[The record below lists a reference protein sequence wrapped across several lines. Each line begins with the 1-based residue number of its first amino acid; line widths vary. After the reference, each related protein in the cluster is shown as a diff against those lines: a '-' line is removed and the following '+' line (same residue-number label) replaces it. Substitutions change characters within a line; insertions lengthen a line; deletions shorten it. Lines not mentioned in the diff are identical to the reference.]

1 MPWLAR
7 QMVRLVVVLF
17 CVTLLTYMIVNILP
31 GDVAIVILG
40 SLATPEDIAGL
51 RADLGLDRPMLVR
64 YFDWLGSALS
74 GDLGRSYRSGE
85 PVVQAI
91 LDRLPVSLQL
101 MVMAQVIALGIAIPV
116 ALLSVRRPGGI
127 FDRISASAAFG
138 FLAMPNFMLGI
149 VLIYLFSVTFDL
161 LPATGFTPMSE
172 GLWDNLESMILPS
185 LTLGLI
191 EWTVLM
197 RVLRSD
203 LLTTLKE
210 DFILL
215 ARAKGLPQWRV
226 LLQHAL
232 RPSSFTL
239 ITILG
244 LNIGGLIGGAVIVE
258 QIFALPGVGRLLLG
272 AIFNRDLILVQG
284 TVAFIAVGF
293 VVINFLVDMLY
304 AVLDP
309 RVRHVRFRS

>member
-1 MPWLAR
+1 MPWIVR
-7 QMVRLVVVLF
+7 QLVRLVVVLF

-40 SLATPEDIAGL
+40 NLATPQDIAGL

-74 GDLGRSYRSGE
+74 GDLGRSYRNGE
-85 PVVQAI
+85 PVAQAI
-91 LDRLPVSLQL
+91 IDRLPVSLQL

-116 ALLSVRRPGGI
+116 ALLSVRKPGGI

-149 VLIYLFSVTFDL
+149 VLIYLFSVSFDL

-172 GLWDNLESMILPS
+172 GLWDNFESMILPS

-215 ARAKGLPQWRV
+215 ARVKGLSPWRV
-226 LLQHAL
+226 LLRHAL

-272 AIFNRDLILVQG
+272 GIFNRDLILVQG

>member
-1 MPWLAR
+1 MHWLAR
-7 QMVRLVVVLF
+7 QLLRLVIVLF
-17 CVTLLTYMIVNILP
+17 CVTLLTYFIVNILP

-40 SLATPEDIAGL
+40 SLATPQDIAGL

-74 GDLGRSYRSGE
+74 GDLGRSYRNGE
-85 PVVQAI
+85 PVAQAI
-91 LDRLPVSLQL
+91 ADRLPVSLQL
-101 MVMAQVIALGIAIPV
+101 MVMAQILALGIAIPV
-116 ALLSVRRPGGI
+116 ALLSVRRPGGL
-127 FDRISASAAFG
+127 FDRMSASAAFG

-172 GLWDNLESMILPS
+172 GLWDNIVSMTLPA

-215 ARAKGLPQWRV
+215 ARAKGLPPWRV

-239 ITILG
+239 ITVLG

-272 AIFNRDLILVQG
+272 GIFNRDLILVQG
-284 TVAFIAVGF
+284 TVSFIAAGF
-293 VVINFLVDMLY
+293 VLINFLVDMLY

-309 RVRHVRFRS
+309 RVRYARFRS

>member
-1 MPWLAR
+1 VPWIFRQLAR
-7 QMVRLVVVLF
+7 LGVVLL

-40 SLATPEDIAGL
+40 NLATPEDIAGL

-74 GDLGRSYRSGE
+74 GDLGRSYRNGE

-172 GLWDNLESMILPS
+172 GLWDNFISMILPS
-185 LTLGLI
+185 MTLGLI

-215 ARAKGLPQWRV
+215 ARAKGLPPWRV

-272 AIFNRDLILVQG
+272 GIFNRDLILVQG

>member
-1 MPWLAR
+1 MHWLAR
-7 QMVRLVVVLF
+7 QLLRLVAVLF
-17 CVTLLTYMIVNILP
+17 CVTLVTFLIVNILP
-31 GDVAIVILG
+31 GDVTIVILG
-40 SLATPEDIAGL
+40 TLATPQDIAGL

-64 YFDWLGSALS
+64 YFDWLGSALT
-74 GDLGRSYRSGE
+74 GDLGRSYRNGE
-85 PVVQAI
+85 PVAQAI
-91 LDRLPVSLQL
+91 ADRLPVSLEL
-101 MVMAQVIALGIAIPV
+101 MVLAQLVALGIAIPV
-116 ALLSVRRPGGI
+116 ALLSVRKPGGL

-149 VLIYLFSVTFDL
+149 LLIYLFSVSFDL
-161 LPATGFTPMSE
+161 LPATGFSPLSD
-172 GLWDNLESMILPS
+172 GLWENLESMILPA

-215 ARAKGLPQWRV
+215 ARAKGLPPWRV

-272 AIFNRDLILVQG
+272 GIFNRDLILVQG
-284 TVAFIAVGF
+284 TVSFIAAGF
-293 VVINFLVDMLY
+293 VIINFLVDMLY

-309 RVRHVRFRS
+309 RVRHVRFRN

>member
-1 MPWLAR
+1 VHWIAR
-7 QMVRLVVVLF
+7 QLLRLVVVLF
-17 CVTLLTYMIVNILP
+17 CVTLLTYFIVNILP

-40 SLATPEDIAGL
+40 SLATPQDIAGL

-74 GDLGRSYRSGE
+74 GDLGRSYRNGE
-85 PVVQAI
+85 PVAQAI
-91 LDRLPVSLQL
+91 ADRLPVSLQL
-101 MVMAQVIALGIAIPV
+101 MVMAQILALGIAIPV
-116 ALLSVRRPGGI
+116 ALLSVRRPGGV
-127 FDRISASAAFG
+127 FDRLSASAAFG

-172 GLWDNLESMILPS
+172 GLWDNIVSMTLPA

-215 ARAKGLPQWRV
+215 ARAKGLPPWRV

-239 ITILG
+239 ITVLG

-272 AIFNRDLILVQG
+272 GIFNRDLILVQG
-284 TVAFIAVGF
+284 TVSFIAVGF
-293 VVINFLVDMLY
+293 VLINFLVDMLY

-309 RVRHVRFRS
+309 RVRYARFRS

>member
-7 QMVRLVVVLF
+7 QVVRLVVVLF

-40 SLATPEDIAGL
+40 NLATPEDIAGL

-74 GDLGRSYRSGE
+74 GDLGRSYRNGE

-116 ALLSVRRPGGI
+116 ALLSVRRPGGL

-149 VLIYLFSVTFDL
+149 VLIYLFSVSLDL
-161 LPATGFTPMSE
+161 LPATGFTPISE
-172 GLWDNLESMILPS
+172 GLWDNFESMILPS

-215 ARAKGLPQWRV
+215 ARAKGLPPWRV

-272 AIFNRDLILVQG
+272 GIFNRDLILVQG

-293 VVINFLVDMLY
+293 VVINFMVDMLY

>member
-7 QMVRLVVVLF
+7 QVMRLVVVLL
-17 CVTLLTYMIVNILP
+17 CVTLLTFFIVNILP

-64 YFDWLGSALS
+64 YADWLGSALS
-74 GDLGRSYRSGE
+74 GDLGRSYRNGE
-85 PVVQAI
+85 PVAQAI

-101 MVMAQVIALGIAIPV
+101 MVMAQVIALGISIPV
-116 ALLSVRRPGGI
+116 ALLSVRKPGGL
-127 FDRISASAAFG
+127 FDRLSASAAFG

-172 GLWDNLESMILPS
+172 GLWNNFESMILPS

-215 ARAKGLPQWRV
+215 ARAKGLPPWRV

-272 AIFNRDLILVQG
+272 GIFNRDLILVQG
-284 TVAFIAVGF
+284 AVSFIAVGF

>member
-1 MPWLAR
+1 MHWLAR
-7 QMVRLVVVLF
+7 QVLRLVVVLF
-17 CVTLLTYMIVNILP
+17 CVTLVTFVIVNILP
-31 GDVAIVILG
+31 GDIAIVILG
-40 SLATPEDIAGL
+40 TLATPQDIAGL

-74 GDLGRSYRSGE
+74 GDLGRSYRNGE
-85 PVVQAI
+85 PVAQAI
-91 LDRLPVSLQL
+91 ADRLPVSLELMILAQL
-101 MVMAQVIALGIAIPV
+101 VALGIAVPV
-116 ALLSVRRPGGI
+116 ALLSARKPGGF
-127 FDRISASAAFG
+127 FDRLSASAAFG

-161 LPATGFTPMSE
+161 LPATGFSPLSD
-172 GLWDNLESMILPS
+172 GLWDNLESMILPT
-185 LTLGLI
+185 LTLGLV

-197 RVLRSD
+197 RVLRAD

-215 ARAKGLPQWRV
+215 ARAKGLPPWRV
-226 LLQHAL
+226 LMLHAL

-272 AIFNRDLILVQG
+272 GIFNRDLILVQG
-284 TVAFIAVGF
+284 TVSFIAAAF
-293 VVINFLVDMLY
+293 VIINFLVDMLY

>member
-7 QMVRLVVVLF
+7 QLVRLVVVLF

-40 SLATPEDIAGL
+40 NLATPEDIAGL

-74 GDLGRSYRSGE
+74 GDLGRSYRNGE

-91 LDRLPVSLQL
+91 IDRLPVSLQL
-101 MVMAQVIALGIAIPV
+101 MVMAQVVALGIAIPV
-116 ALLSVRRPGGI
+116 ALLSVRRPGGL

-149 VLIYLFSVTFDL
+149 VLIYLFSVSFDL

-215 ARAKGLPQWRV
+215 ARAKGLPPWRV

-272 AIFNRDLILVQG
+272 GIFNRDLILVQG

>member
-1 MPWLAR
+1 MPWIAR
-7 QMVRLVVVLF
+7 QLARLVVVLF

-40 SLATPEDIAGL
+40 NLATPEDIAGL
-51 RADLGLDRPMLVR
+51 RKDLGLDRPMLVR

-74 GDLGRSYRSGE
+74 GDLGRSYRNGE

-116 ALLSVRRPGGI
+116 ALLSVRKPGGI

-172 GLWDNLESMILPS
+172 SLWDNFVSMILPS
-185 LTLGLI
+185 MTLGLI

-215 ARAKGLPQWRV
+215 ARAKGLPPWRV

-272 AIFNRDLILVQG
+272 GIFNRDLILVQG

>member
-1 MPWLAR
+1 MPWLVR
-7 QMVRLVVVLF
+7 QVVRLVVVLF

-40 SLATPEDIAGL
+40 SLATPQDIAGL

-116 ALLSVRRPGGI
+116 ALLSVRRPGGL
-127 FDRISASAAFG
+127 FDRLSASAAFG

-172 GLWDNLESMILPS
+172 GLWDNFESMILPS

-215 ARAKGLPQWRV
+215 ARAKGLPPWRV

-272 AIFNRDLILVQG
+272 GIFNRDLILVQG

>member
-1 MPWLAR
+1 MQWLLR
-7 QMVRLVVVLF
+7 QLVRLVVVLF
-17 CVTLLTYMIVNILP
+17 CVTLLTFFIVNILP

-40 SLATPEDIAGL
+40 SLATPQDIAGL

-74 GDLGRSYRSGE
+74 GDLGRSYRNGE
-85 PVVQAI
+85 PVAQAI

-101 MVMAQVIALGIAIPV
+101 MVMAQLIALGIAIPV

-172 GLWDNLESMILPS
+172 GLWDNFESMILPS

-215 ARAKGLPQWRV
+215 ARSKGLPPWRV

-272 AIFNRDLILVQG
+272 GIFNRDLILVQG
-284 TVAFIAVGF
+284 TVSFIAVGF

>member
-1 MPWLAR
+1 MHWLAR
-7 QMVRLVVVLF
+7 QALRLVVVLF
-17 CVTLLTYMIVNILP
+17 CVTLLTFLIVNILP
-31 GDVAIVILG
+31 GDVATAILG
-40 SLATPEDIAGL
+40 GLATPEDLAGL

-74 GDLGRSYRSGE
+74 GDLGRSHRSGE
-85 PVVQAI
+85 PVLQAI
-91 LDRLPVSLQL
+91 ADRLPVSLQL
-101 MVMAQVIALGIAIPV
+101 MIMAQLIAIGIAVPA
-116 ALLSVRRPGGI
+116 ALLSVRRPGGL
-127 FDRISASAAFG
+127 FDRLSASAAFG
-138 FLAMPNFMLGI
+138 FLATPNFMLGI
-149 VLIYLFSVTFDL
+149 LLIYLFSITLDL
-161 LPATGFTPMSE
+161 LPATGFSPLSE
-172 GLWDNLESMILPS
+172 GLWANFESMILPALS
-185 LTLGLI
+185 LGLI

-215 ARAKGLPQWRV
+215 ARAKGLPPWRV

-239 ITILG
+239 ITVIG

-272 AIFNRDLILVQG
+272 GIFNRDLILVQG
-284 TVAFIAVGF
+284 TVSFIAVGF
-293 VVINFLVDMLY
+293 VVVNFLVDMLY

>member
-1 MPWLAR
+1 MPWLLR
-7 QMVRLVVVLF
+7 QLVRLVVVLF
-17 CVTLLTYMIVNILP
+17 CVTLLTYTIVNILP

-40 SLATPEDIAGL
+40 NLATPQDIAGL

-91 LDRLPVSLQL
+91 IDRLPVSLQL

-116 ALLSVRRPGGI
+116 ALLSVRRPGGL

-272 AIFNRDLILVQG
+272 GIFNRDLILVQG

>member
-7 QMVRLVVVLF
+7 QVVRLVVVLL
-17 CVTLLTYMIVNILP
+17 CVTLLTFFIVNSLP

-40 SLATPEDIAGL
+40 TLATPEDIAGL

-64 YFDWLGSALS
+64 YVDWLGSALS

-85 PVVQAI
+85 PVAQAI

-101 MVMAQVIALGIAIPV
+101 MVMAQIIALGISIPV
-116 ALLSVRRPGGI
+116 ALLSVRKPGGL
-127 FDRISASAAFG
+127 FDRLSASAAFG

-172 GLWDNLESMILPS
+172 GLWDNFESMILPS

-215 ARAKGLPQWRV
+215 ARAKGLPPWRV

-272 AIFNRDLILVQG
+272 GIFNRDLILVQG
-284 TVAFIAVGF
+284 TVSFIAVGF

>member
-1 MPWLAR
+1 MPWLVR
-7 QMVRLVVVLF
+7 QVVRLVVVLF
-17 CVTLLTYMIVNILP
+17 CVTLLTYAIVNILP

-116 ALLSVRRPGGI
+116 ALLSVRRPGGL

-149 VLIYLFSVTFDL
+149 VLIYLFSVSFDL

-272 AIFNRDLILVQG
+272 GIFNRDLILVQG

>member
-7 QMVRLVVVLF
+7 QVVRLVVVLL
-17 CVTLLTYMIVNILP
+17 CVTLLTFFIVNILP

-40 SLATPEDIAGL
+40 TLATPEDIAGL

-64 YFDWLGSALS
+64 YVDWLGSALS

-85 PVVQAI
+85 PVAQAI

-101 MVMAQVIALGIAIPV
+101 MVMAQIIALGISIPV
-116 ALLSVRRPGGI
+116 ALLSVRKPGGL
-127 FDRISASAAFG
+127 FDRLSASAAFG

-172 GLWDNLESMILPS
+172 GLWDNFESMILPS
-185 LTLGLI
+185 LTLSLI

-215 ARAKGLPQWRV
+215 ARAKGLPPWRV

-272 AIFNRDLILVQG
+272 GIFNRDLILVQG
-284 TVAFIAVGF
+284 TVSFIAVGF

>member
-1 MPWLAR
+1 MHWLAR
-7 QMVRLVVVLF
+7 QFVRLAAVLF
-17 CVTLLTYMIVNILP
+17 CVTLLTYLIVNILP
-31 GDVAIVILG
+31 GDIAIVILG
-40 SLATPEDIAGL
+40 TLATPQDIAGL

-74 GDLGRSYRSGE
+74 GDLGRSYRNGE
-85 PVVQAI
+85 PVAQAI
-91 LDRLPVSLQL
+91 ADRLPVSLQL
-101 MVMAQVIALGIAIPV
+101 MVMAQIIALGIAVPA
-116 ALLSVRRPGGI
+116 ALLSVRRPGGL
-127 FDRISASAAFG
+127 FDRMSASAAFG
-138 FLAMPNFMLGI
+138 FLATPNFMLGI
-149 VLIYLFSVTFDL
+149 VLIYLFSITFDL

-172 GLWDNLESMILPS
+172 SLWGNFESMILPS

-215 ARAKGLPQWRV
+215 ARAKGLPPWRV

-239 ITILG
+239 ITVLG

-272 AIFNRDLILVQG
+272 GIFNRDLILVQG
-284 TVAFIAVGF
+284 TVSFIAVGF
-293 VVINFLVDMLY
+293 VLINFLVAMLY

>member
-1 MPWLAR
+1 MHWLAR
-7 QMVRLVVVLF
+7 QVLRLAVVLL
-17 CVTLLTYMIVNILP
+17 CVTLLTFLIVNILP

-40 SLATPEDIAGL
+40 TLATPQDIAGL

-74 GDLGRSYRSGE
+74 GDLGRSYRNGE
-85 PVVQAI
+85 PVAQAI
-91 LDRLPVSLQL
+91 ADRLPVSLQL
-101 MVMAQVIALGIAIPV
+101 MVMAQIIALGIAVPV
-116 ALLSVRRPGGI
+116 ALLSVRRPGGL
-127 FDRISASAAFG
+127 FDRMSASAAFG

-172 GLWDNLESMILPS
+172 GFWDNLVSMTLPAA
-185 LTLGLI
+185 TLGLI

-215 ARAKGLPQWRV
+215 ARAKGLPPWRV

-239 ITILG
+239 ITVLG

-272 AIFNRDLILVQG
+272 GIFNRDLILVQG
-284 TVAFIAVGF
+284 TVSFIAAGF
-293 VVINFLVDMLY
+293 VLINFLVDMLY

-309 RVRHVRFRS
+309 RVRYARFRS

>member
-1 MPWLAR
+1 
-7 QMVRLVVVLF
+7 
-17 CVTLLTYMIVNILP
+17 
-31 GDVAIVILG
+31 
-40 SLATPEDIAGL
+40 
-51 RADLGLDRPMLVR
+51 
-64 YFDWLGSALS
+64 
-74 GDLGRSYRSGE
+74 
-85 PVVQAI
+85 
-91 LDRLPVSLQL
+91 
-101 MVMAQVIALGIAIPV
+101 
-116 ALLSVRRPGGI
+116 
-127 FDRISASAAFG
+127 
-138 FLAMPNFMLGI
+138 
-149 VLIYLFSVTFDL
+149 
-161 LPATGFTPMSE
+161 
-172 GLWDNLESMILPS
+172 MILPS

-215 ARAKGLPQWRV
+215 ARAKGLPPWRV

-272 AIFNRDLILVQG
+272 GIFNRDLILVQG

>member
-1 MPWLAR
+1 MPWIAR
-7 QMVRLVVVLF
+7 QLARLVVVLF

-40 SLATPEDIAGL
+40 NLATPEDIAGL
-51 RADLGLDRPMLVR
+51 RKDLGLDRPMLVR

-74 GDLGRSYRSGE
+74 GDLGRSYRNGE

-91 LDRLPVSLQL
+91 IDRLPVSLQL
-101 MVMAQVIALGIAIPV
+101 MVMAQVIALGIATPV
-116 ALLSVRRPGGI
+116 ALLSVRKPGGI

-172 GLWDNLESMILPS
+172 SLWDNFVSMILPS
-185 LTLGLI
+185 MTLGLI

-215 ARAKGLPQWRV
+215 ARAKGLPPWRV

-272 AIFNRDLILVQG
+272 GIFNRDLILVQG

>member
-1 MPWLAR
+1 MYWLAR
-7 QMVRLVVVLF
+7 QLLRLAAVLL
-17 CVTLLTYMIVNILP
+17 CVTLLTYLIVNILP
-31 GDVAIVILG
+31 GDVAFVILG
-40 SLATPEDIAGL
+40 TLATPQDIAGL

-74 GDLGRSYRSGE
+74 GDLGRSYRNGE
-85 PVVQAI
+85 PVAQAI
-91 LDRLPVSLQL
+91 ADRLPVSLQL
-101 MVMAQVIALGIAIPV
+101 MVMAQIIALGIAVPA
-116 ALLSVRRPGGI
+116 ALLSVRRPGGLL
-127 FDRISASAAFG
+127 DRISASAAFG
-138 FLAMPNFMLGI
+138 FLAVPNFMLGI
-149 VLIYLFSVTFDL
+149 VLIYLFSVSFDL
-161 LPATGFTPMSE
+161 LPATGYTQMSE
-172 GLWDNLESMILPS
+172 SLWGNLESMILPA

-215 ARAKGLPQWRV
+215 ARAKGLPPWRV

-244 LNIGGLIGGAVIVE
+244 LNVGGLIGGAVIVE

-272 AIFNRDLILVQG
+272 GIFNRDLILVQG
-284 TVAFIAVGF
+284 TVSFIAAGF

-309 RVRHVRFRS
+309 RVRHVRFRN

>member
-1 MPWLAR
+1 VPWIVRQLA
-7 QMVRLVVVLF
+7 QLVVVLF

-40 SLATPEDIAGL
+40 NLATPEDIAGL

-74 GDLGRSYRSGE
+74 GDLGRSYRNGE

-116 ALLSVRRPGGI
+116 ALLSVRKPGGL
-127 FDRISASAAFG
+127 FDRLSASAAFG

-172 GLWDNLESMILPS
+172 GLWDNFESMILPS

-215 ARAKGLPQWRV
+215 ARVKGLSPWRV

-272 AIFNRDLILVQG
+272 GIFNRDLILVQG

>member
-1 MPWLAR
+1 VPWIFRQLA
-7 QMVRLVVVLF
+7 RLVVVLF
-17 CVTLLTYMIVNILP
+17 CVTLLTYTIVNILP

-40 SLATPEDIAGL
+40 NLATPEDIAGL
-51 RADLGLDRPMLVR
+51 RKDLGLDRPMLVR

-74 GDLGRSYRSGE
+74 GDLGRSYRNGE

-91 LDRLPVSLQL
+91 IDRLPVSLQL

-116 ALLSVRRPGGI
+116 ALLSVRKPGGI

-172 GLWDNLESMILPS
+172 SLWDNFVSMILPS
-185 LTLGLI
+185 MTLGLI

-215 ARAKGLPQWRV
+215 ARAKGLPPWRV

-272 AIFNRDLILVQG
+272 GIFNRDLILVQG

>member
-7 QMVRLVVVLF
+7 QLVRLVVVLF

-40 SLATPEDIAGL
+40 NLATPQDIAGL

-74 GDLGRSYRSGE
+74 GDLGRSYRNGE

-116 ALLSVRRPGGI
+116 ALLSVRRPGGL

-149 VLIYLFSVTFDL
+149 VLIYLFSVSFDL
-161 LPATGFTPMSE
+161 LPATGFTPISE

-272 AIFNRDLILVQG
+272 GIFNRDLILVQG

>member
-1 MPWLAR
+1 VPWIFR
-7 QMVRLVVVLF
+7 QLVRLVVVLF

-40 SLATPEDIAGL
+40 NLATPEDIAGL
-51 RADLGLDRPMLVR
+51 RKDLGLDRPMLVR

-74 GDLGRSYRSGE
+74 GDLGRSYRNGE

-91 LDRLPVSLQL
+91 VDRLPVSLQL

-116 ALLSVRRPGGI
+116 ALLSVRKPGGI

-172 GLWDNLESMILPS
+172 SLWDNFVSMILPS
-185 LTLGLI
+185 MTLGLI

-215 ARAKGLPQWRV
+215 ARAKGLPPWRV

-272 AIFNRDLILVQG
+272 GIFNRDLILVQG

>member
-1 MPWLAR
+1 MHWLAR
-7 QMVRLVVVLF
+7 QLLRLGVVLF
-17 CVTLLTYMIVNILP
+17 CVTLLTYLIVNILP

-40 SLATPEDIAGL
+40 SLATPQDIAGL

-74 GDLGRSYRSGE
+74 GDLGRSYRNGE
-85 PVVQAI
+85 PVAQAI
-91 LDRLPVSLQL
+91 ADRLPVSLQL
-101 MVMAQVIALGIAIPV
+101 MVMAQIIALGIAVPV
-116 ALLSVRRPGGI
+116 ALLSVRRPGGF
-127 FDRISASAAFG
+127 FDRMSASAAFG

-172 GLWDNLESMILPS
+172 GLWDNLVSMTLPA

-215 ARAKGLPQWRV
+215 ARAKGLPPWRV
-226 LLQHAL
+226 LMQHAL

-239 ITILG
+239 ITVLG

-272 AIFNRDLILVQG
+272 GIFNRDLILVQG
-284 TVAFIAVGF
+284 TVSFIAAGF
-293 VVINFLVDMLY
+293 VLINFLVDMLY

-309 RVRHVRFRS
+309 RVRYARFRS

>member
-7 QMVRLVVVLF
+7 QLVRLVVVLF

-40 SLATPEDIAGL
+40 NLATPEDIAGL

-74 GDLGRSYRSGE
+74 GDLGRSYRNGE

-91 LDRLPVSLQL
+91 VDRLPVSLQL

-116 ALLSVRRPGGI
+116 ALLSVRRPGGL

-149 VLIYLFSVTFDL
+149 VLIYLFSVSFDL
-161 LPATGFTPMSE
+161 LPATGFTPISE

-272 AIFNRDLILVQG
+272 GIFNRDLILVQG

>member
-1 MPWLAR
+1 MYWLAR
-7 QMVRLVVVLF
+7 QLLRLVAVLLA
-17 CVTLLTYMIVNILP
+17 VTLLTYLIVNILP

-40 SLATPEDIAGL
+40 TLATPQDIAGL
-51 RADLGLDRPMLVR
+51 RADLGLDRPILVR

-74 GDLGRSYRSGE
+74 GDLGRSYRNSE
-85 PVVQAI
+85 PVAQAI
-91 LDRLPVSLQL
+91 ADRLPVSLEL
-101 MVMAQVIALGIAIPV
+101 MILAQIIALGIAIPT
-116 ALLSVRRPGGI
+116 ALLSVRRPGGL

-138 FLAMPNFMLGI
+138 FLATPSFMLGI
-149 VLIYLFSVTFDL
+149 VLIYLFSVTLDL
-161 LPATGFTPMSE
+161 LPATGFTPLSE
-172 GLWDNLESMILPS
+172 GFWANIESMILPALS
-185 LTLGLI
+185 LGLI

-215 ARAKGLPQWRV
+215 ARAKGLPPWRV

-272 AIFNRDLILVQG
+272 GIFNRDLILVQG
-284 TVAFIAVGF
+284 TVSFIAAGF

-309 RVRHVRFRS
+309 RIRHVRFRN

>member
-7 QMVRLVVVLF
+7 QVVRLVVVLF

-40 SLATPEDIAGL
+40 NLATPEDIAGL

-74 GDLGRSYRSGE
+74 GDLGRSYRNGE

-116 ALLSVRRPGGI
+116 ALLSVRRPGGL

-149 VLIYLFSVTFDL
+149 VLIYLFSVSLDL
-161 LPATGFTPMSE
+161 LPATGFTPISE
-172 GLWDNLESMILPS
+172 GLWDNFESMILPS

-215 ARAKGLPQWRV
+215 ARAKGLPPWRV

-272 AIFNRDLILVQG
+272 GIFNRDLILVQG

>member
-1 MPWLAR
+1 
-7 QMVRLVVVLF
+7 
-17 CVTLLTYMIVNILP
+17 
-31 GDVAIVILG
+31 
-40 SLATPEDIAGL
+40 
-51 RADLGLDRPMLVR
+51 
-64 YFDWLGSALS
+64 
-74 GDLGRSYRSGE
+74 
-85 PVVQAI
+85 
-91 LDRLPVSLQL
+91 
-101 MVMAQVIALGIAIPV
+101 
-116 ALLSVRRPGGI
+116 
-127 FDRISASAAFG
+127 
-138 FLAMPNFMLGI
+138 
-149 VLIYLFSVTFDL
+149 
-161 LPATGFTPMSE
+161 MSE
-172 GLWDNLESMILPS
+172 GLWDNFESMILPS

-215 ARAKGLPQWRV
+215 ARVKGLSPWRV
-226 LLQHAL
+226 LLRHAL

-272 AIFNRDLILVQG
+272 GIFNRDLILVQG

>member
-1 MPWLAR
+1 MAWLLR
-7 QMVRLVVVLF
+7 QLVRLVVVLF
-17 CVTLLTYMIVNILP
+17 CVTLLTFVIVNILP

-40 SLATPEDIAGL
+40 NLATPQDIAGL

-74 GDLGRSYRSGE
+74 GDLGRSYRNGE

-91 LDRLPVSLQL
+91 VDRLPVSLQL
-101 MVMAQVIALGIAIPV
+101 MVMAQLIALGIAIPV

-149 VLIYLFSVTFDL
+149 VLIYLFSVSFDL

-172 GLWDNLESMILPS
+172 GLWDNIESMILPS

-215 ARAKGLPQWRV
+215 ARAKGLPPWRV

-272 AIFNRDLILVQG
+272 GIFNRDLILVQG
-284 TVAFIAVGF
+284 TVAFIAMGF

>member
-1 MPWLAR
+1 MHWLAR
-7 QMVRLVVVLF
+7 QMLRLVVVLF
-17 CVTLLTYMIVNILP
+17 CVTLLTFLIVNILP
-31 GDVAIVILG
+31 GDVATAILG
-40 SLATPEDIAGL
+40 GLATPEDLAGL

-74 GDLGRSYRSGE
+74 GDLGRSHRSGE
-85 PVVQAI
+85 PVAQAI
-91 LDRLPVSLQL
+91 ADRLPVSLQL
-101 MVMAQVIALGIAIPV
+101 MVMAQVLALGIAVPA
-116 ALLSVRRPGGI
+116 ALLSVRRPGGL
-127 FDRISASAAFG
+127 FDRLSASAAFG
-138 FLAMPNFMLGI
+138 FLATPSFMLGI
-149 VLIYLFSVTFDL
+149 LLIYLFSVTLDL
-161 LPATGFTPMSE
+161 LPATGFSPMSE
-172 GLWDNLESMILPS
+172 GLWANFESMILPALS
-185 LTLGLI
+185 LGLI

-215 ARAKGLPQWRV
+215 ARAKGLPPWRV

-239 ITILG
+239 ITVVG

-272 AIFNRDLILVQG
+272 GIFNRDLILVQG
-284 TVAFIAVGF
+284 TVSFIAAGF
-293 VVINFLVDMLY
+293 VLVNFLVDMLY

>member
-1 MPWLAR
+1 MPWIVR
-7 QMVRLVVVLF
+7 QLVRLVVVLF

-40 SLATPEDIAGL
+40 SLATPQDIAGL

-74 GDLGRSYRSGE
+74 GDLGRSYRNGE
-85 PVVQAI
+85 PVAQAI

-116 ALLSVRRPGGI
+116 ALLSVRKPGGL

-172 GLWDNLESMILPS
+172 GLWDNFESMILPS

-215 ARAKGLPQWRV
+215 ARVKGLSPWRV

-272 AIFNRDLILVQG
+272 GIFNRDLILVQG

>member
-1 MPWLAR
+1 VPWLAR
-7 QMVRLVVVLF
+7 QVVRLVVVLL
-17 CVTLLTYMIVNILP
+17 CVTLLTFFIVNILP

-40 SLATPEDIAGL
+40 TLATPEDIAGL

-64 YFDWLGSALS
+64 YVDWLGSALS

-85 PVVQAI
+85 PVAQAI

-101 MVMAQVIALGIAIPV
+101 MVMAQIIALGISIPV
-116 ALLSVRRPGGI
+116 ALLSVRKPGGL
-127 FDRISASAAFG
+127 FDRLSASAAFG

-172 GLWDNLESMILPS
+172 GLWDNFESMILPS

-215 ARAKGLPQWRV
+215 ARAKGLPPWRV

-272 AIFNRDLILVQG
+272 GIFNRDLILVQG
-284 TVAFIAVGF
+284 TVSFIAVGF